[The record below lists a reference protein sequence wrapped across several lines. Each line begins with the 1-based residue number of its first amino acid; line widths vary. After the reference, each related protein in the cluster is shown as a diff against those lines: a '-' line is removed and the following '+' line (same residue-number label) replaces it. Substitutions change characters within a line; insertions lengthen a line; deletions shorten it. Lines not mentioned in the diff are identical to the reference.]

1 MLGVN
6 TPLTAVSTSK
16 PKLEILSVALAVG
29 LGAVAPA
36 NLEIS
41 HLIPLLV
48 QP

>member
-16 PKLEILSVALAVG
+16 PKLEDFAVALAVG

-41 HLIPLLV
+41 HPIPL
-48 QP
+48 

>member
-6 TPLTAVSTSK
+6 TPFAAVSTSK
-16 PKLEILSVALAVG
+16 PQLEILAVALAKG

-41 HLIPLLV
+41 HMIPL
-48 QP
+48 

>member
-6 TPLTAVSTSK
+6 TPFAAVSTSK
-16 PKLEILSVALAVG
+16 PKLKVLAVALAVG

-41 HLIPLLV
+41 PPIPL
-48 QP
+48 